1 MITTISKQ
9 GGRRYPQLR
18 STWLA
23 FTGFLPARGSSLTP
37 TTATISGGV
46 IGGTTEDD
54 IRAGGRTVI
63 ITLANDT
70 WVAAGAAFNAQRQ
83 NIINGMVS
91 AGAEAA
97 GWNAVVVALQGV
109 AGVVRTSATQVTIT
123 LDAFPTYDITAN
135 ETITVTVPASA
146 LVTSLVP
153 VVAVPTFTIT
163 FVPPPPPVVAAT
175 ATPGFPTRGR
185 LPRLETRERIES
197 EADKLA
203 RRIRE
208 GTLPAPTVAP
218 HAEPEVEQA
227 QREYA
232 EKSAKLAKAIG
243 RFRGES
249 AQLRVQIARL
259 EAAQAKHQSAKQ
271 AHAIT
276 LKRQALALA
285 QVQEAAM
292 LEQMEVLD
300 VAAVAF
306 AALGMI
312 YGGTIQ

>member
-37 TTATISGGV
+37 TTAAISGGV

-63 ITLANDT
+63 ITLTSDT
-70 WVAAGAAFNAQRQ
+70 WAAAGAAFNAQRQ

-91 AGAEAA
+91 AGAEAF
-97 GWNAVVVALQGV
+97 GWNAVVVSLQGV
-109 AGVVRTSATQVTIT
+109 AGVVRTNATQVTIT

-146 LVTSLVP
+146 LVTSLVA
-153 VVAVPTFTIT
+153 VVAVPTFTIA
-163 FVPPPPPVVAAT
+163 FVPVPPVVPVAQ
-175 ATPGFPTRGR
+175 ATPGFQTRGR

-197 EADKLA
+197 GADKLA

-208 GTLPAPTVAP
+208 GTLPAPTP

-232 EKSAKLAKAIG
+232 EKSAKIAKAIW

-259 EAAQAKHQSAKQ
+259 EAAQAKRQSAKQ

-276 LKRQALALA
+276 LKQQALALA

-292 LEQMEVLD
+292 IEQMEVLD

-306 AALGMI
+306 AVLGMI
-312 YGGTIQ
+312 YGGTLQ